1 MDTMKQKFK
10 RKLRRAHRTRSRIRG
25 TSERPRL
32 TVHRSLQH
40 ISVQIIDDT
49 KSITLAAIH
58 DQSLTGGKSMKGV
71 ERAHAVGIAIADKA
85 KSLGIT
91 NVVFDRGSYRYH
103 GQIKIVAD
111 GAREGGLQF

>member
-1 MDTMKQKFK
+1 MDIIKKKYNK
-10 RKLRRAHRTRSRIRG
+10 RARRAHRTRAKIRG

-49 KSITLAAIH
+49 TSKTLAAIH
-58 DQSLTGGKSMKGV
+58 DRSLTGGKSMKGV

-91 NVVFDRGSYRYH
+91 KVVFDRGSYRYH
-103 GQIKIVAD
+103 GQVKLVAD
-111 GAREGGLQF
+111 GAREGGLKF